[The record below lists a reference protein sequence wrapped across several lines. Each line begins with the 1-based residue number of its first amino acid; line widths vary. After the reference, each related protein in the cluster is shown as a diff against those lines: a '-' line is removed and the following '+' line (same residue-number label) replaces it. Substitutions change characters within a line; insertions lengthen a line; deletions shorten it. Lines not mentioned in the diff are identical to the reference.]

1 MSRATDADHR
11 PASWGGINRNTGKP
25 FNNSGAGGGGG
36 FTFNDDAGGDGSNKN
51 TMSKAG
57 GQPGSGSAPG
67 SATFNDD
74 VGGGSI
80 VNFPDEIGS
89 PKQPN
94 YMTFRTWKITSAV
107 GGTMGDINFSQTTS
121 AGVQQVALPI
131 PTGVGTAYAQGWDQS
146 DVNAVQGSLIR
157 NFGSGF
163 GEAMKSTSTQG
174 AGAAANA
181 LGDQL
186 GKVVPAVA
194 EAGQGAMAGIG
205 AVVAGLANAASG
217 AGATEQ
223 AITAARGAI
232 DNITNKMA
240 TSQFGGNAVAGV
252 GLGVAGKVLGDAG
265 STALGV
271 ASFNQTMA
279 FYQGPQFRTF
289 SFSYQLLPQSSAE
302 QSKIKQVVDFFK
314 TASAPEQISSGLFR
328 IYELPFV
335 FTINFYGING
345 EMEHINKIAH
355 CALTGVQVA
364 YGGDRFNT
372 FAGTDAPV
380 QTNIQLAFKEIELV
394 TKTEM
399 EAGY

>member
-1 MSRATDADHR
+1 MSRATDNDHR

-25 FNNSGAGGGGG
+25 FNNNKGGGGSG

-57 GQPGSGSAPG
+57 GQPGSGGPAT
-67 SATFNDD
+67 TFNDD

-131 PTGVGTAYAQGWDQS
+131 PTGVGTNYAQGWDQS
-146 DVNAVQGSLIR
+146 DVNAVQGSLMR
-157 NFGSGF
+157 NFGSSF
-163 GEAMKSTSTQG
+163 GNAMKSTATSGIVGRQDREG
-174 AGAAANA
+174 GSNSAANMVGEMGGTLA
-181 LGDQL
+181 SA
-186 GKVVPAVA
+186 GKA
-194 EAGQGAMAGIG
+194 
-205 AVVAGLANAASG
+205 
-217 AGATEQ
+217 
-223 AITAARGAI
+223 AITGVADIIADPVNVYNKATGAI
-232 DNITNKMA
+232 SNIAAKIGQ
-240 TSQFGGNAVAGV
+240 SQMVGNAVAGV

-265 STALGV
+265 STAMGV

-289 SFSYQLLPQSSAE
+289 NFSYQLLPQSPAE
-302 QSKIKQVVDFFK
+302 QRKIKQVVDFFK

-355 CALTGVQVA
+355 CALTAVQVA

-394 TKTEM
+394 TKKEM
-399 EAGY
+399 EVGY